1 LLNFVIL
8 NMKNKLFLFAIILIS
23 IKNNYA
29 QQSFI
34 EGNAKFYKGKE
45 ISLYSYSDLI
55 TYTTVK
61 ESSDTIDENGLF
73 KLTAYVNKPAC
84 FQLRIDNKISKLYM
98 LTLFKYGVTFPPPD
112 TLNYHNPT
120 TDESIDLIIHG
131 DSTELNARI
140 IDFNAQF
147 DEFWKNNYIY
157 FVTKKLHG
165 KLDSF
170 QLKMIERYKNV
181 RSNYLK
187 TYITYSF
194 ALIDNNTGRHRNQIA
209 SRYLINQ
216 QIDYHNYEYMD
227 FFNQFFKQY
236 LQSLSSGKLGND
248 LIGIINEDGNAKAL
262 NQLLKNDSWL
272 QNDSLRELVMIKG
285 LYELYYVPDF
295 SQINIQSM
303 IEEIISSTTNQEH
316 KLICINILRIFKNLQ
331 SGSLAPD
338 FAAKD
343 INGKTYALSDF
354 NKQYIYLNFFGIN
367 SIESLQELKKLEKIV
382 GEYKNYITFISICTD
397 NSSSDE
403 LKQFLKK
410 NTNYKWLFLDAGKRP
425 DILTQ
430 YVIKNPNS
438 FYLINREHYLV
449 QSPAKKPSEGIEFKF
464 REMFK
469 PRRKMH

>member
-1 LLNFVIL
+1 
-8 NMKNKLFLFAIILIS
+8 MKNKLFLFAIILIS

-34 EGNAKFYKGKE
+34 KGNAKFYKGKE

-187 TYITYSF
+187 TYINYSF

-248 LIGIINEDGNAKAL
+248 LIGIINEFL
-262 NQLLKNDSWL
+262 N
-272 QNDSLRELVMIKG
+272 
-285 LYELYYVPDF
+285 
-295 SQINIQSM
+295 
-303 IEEIISSTTNQEH
+303 
-316 KLICINILRIFKNLQ
+316 
-331 SGSLAPD
+331 
-338 FAAKD
+338 
-343 INGKTYALSDF
+343 
-354 NKQYIYLNFFGIN
+354 
-367 SIESLQELKKLEKIV
+367 
-382 GEYKNYITFISICTD
+382 
-397 NSSSDE
+397 
-403 LKQFLKK
+403 
-410 NTNYKWLFLDAGKRP
+410 
-425 DILTQ
+425 
-430 YVIKNPNS
+430 
-438 FYLINREHYLV
+438 
-449 QSPAKKPSEGIEFKF
+449 
-464 REMFK
+464 
-469 PRRKMH
+469 